1 MYNERQKEMIK
12 YLYEVKFARAEQLSE
27 RFQVSLETVRRDLM
41 VLEQGSSIRK
51 VRGGAVYSNLRAKE
65 MEFEKKMEKLTV
77 VTNSPDIA
85 LILSDNENN
94 QIYLSSGYLRKHN
107 KSLVGGMCNECLGNF
122 KVDKTI
128 LSVDGISIQDG
139 VTEYNTE
146 EAATLRKMLEIGH
159 TKMIL
164 CEFSKFSEVA
174 FNKVCGADR
183 NDIGVKV
190 LSSPQHQ
197 LSVLP

>member
-1 MYNERQKEMIK
+1 
-12 YLYEVKFARAEQLSE
+12 
-27 RFQVSLETVRRDLM
+27 
-41 VLEQGSSIRK
+41 
-51 VRGGAVYSNLRAKE
+51 
-65 MEFEKKMEKLTV
+65 
-77 VTNSPDIA
+77 
-85 LILSDNENN
+85 
-94 QIYLSSGYLRKHN
+94 
-107 KSLVGGMCNECLGNF
+107 MCNECLGNF

-183 NDIGVKV
+183 IDYVFTDWNIPAREARAWNDIGVKV
-190 LSSPQHQ
+190 LSSPQYQ